1 MSDRLQP
8 NVVFMLGDNIGWG
21 ALSCYGGTFKT
32 PRLDRLAGE
41 GIRLENYNTEAQCT
55 PTRSAILSGR
65 IPVRSGTLRVPMPGE
80 GGEYGLCPWE
90 YTLAELFGDL
100 GYRTACFGKWHVG
113 SAPDRLP
120 NAQGF
125 DEWWGI
131 PNSSDEASY
140 TQHPLYPKDFPIPE
154 ILQGAKG
161 EACTSVEKFDLTT
174 RPFMDEKITERS
186 TDFIARNA
194 AAGTPFFLYASF
206 TTIHPPLTVH
216 PDFKGSSGSS
226 GVIPDS
232 IVELDH
238 RAGRILDALD
248 AAGVAD
254 NTIVVWS
261 SDNAAGELIGQA
273 CGSGG
278 PWRGSFGQTWEG
290 SVRAPAM
297 VRWPGRIPTGRVSK
311 EIVAATDW
319 LPTLAAMVDASERVP
334 TDRPIDGI
342 DVSAHLLGQSEESG
356 RDHFILYGTDG
367 GLLTVKWKTMKVHF
381 RTVLEAGGALF
392 GPYLTPQLPALYDL
406 LADPQEKNNIIETS
420 LSDAWAIGAALRQV
434 VAVEESAKRFPHI
447 KTGEEFHGYKE
458 QH

>member
-1 MSDRLQP
+1 MSDRP
-8 NVVFMLGDNIGWG
+8 RANVVFMLGDNIGWG
-21 ALSCYGGTFKT
+21 ALSCYGGTVQT
-32 PRLDRLAGE
+32 PRLDRLARE

-65 IPVRSGTLRVPMPGE
+65 MPVRSGTLRVPLPGE
-80 GGEYGLCPWE
+80 GGESGLCPWE
-90 YTLAELFGDL
+90 YTLGELFSDL

-113 SAPDRLP
+113 EAADRLP

-140 TQHPLYPKDFPIPE
+140 TQHPLYPDDFPIPA
-154 ILQGAKG
+154 ILEGAKG
-161 EACTSVEKFDLTT
+161 EACKSVENFDLTT
-174 RPFMDEKITERS
+174 RPFMDERITERS

-206 TTIHPPLTVH
+206 TTLHPPLTVH
-216 PDFKGSSGSS
+216 PDFKASSGSR
-226 GVIPDS
+226 GVVPDS
-232 IVELDH
+232 LVELDH
-238 RAGRILDALD
+238 RAGQILDALD
-248 AAGVAD
+248 AAGVAE

-261 SDNAAGELIGQA
+261 SDNAAGDLVGQA

-297 VRWPGRIPTGRVSK
+297 VRWPGRIPTGRVSQ

-319 LPTLAAMVDASERVP
+319 LPTLAAMVDGSERVP
-334 TDRPIDGI
+334 TDRPIDGL
-342 DVSAHLLGQSEESG
+342 DVSAHLLGQSDESG

-367 GLLTVKWKTMKVHF
+367 ELLTVKWKTMKVHF
-381 RTVLEAGGALF
+381 RKALEGGALF
-392 GPYLTPQLPALYDL
+392 GPYLTPQIPAIYDL
-406 LADPQEKNNIIETS
+406 VADPQEKNDIIETTMT
-420 LSDAWAIGAALRQV
+420 DTWAIGAALRPV
-434 VAVEESAKRFPHI
+434 VAVQESAKRFPHI
-447 KTGEEFHGYKE
+447 KTGEEFTGY
-458 QH
+458 QSSRG

>member
-1 MSDRLQP
+1 VSDRERP

-21 ALSCYGGTFKT
+21 ALSCYGGTVKT

-55 PTRSAILSGR
+55 PTRAAILSGR
-65 IPVRSGTLRVPMPGE
+65 MPVRSGTCRAPLPGE

-90 YTLAELFGDL
+90 YTLAELFSDL
-100 GYRTACFGKWHVG
+100 GYRTGCFGKWHVG

-131 PNSSDEASY
+131 PNSTDEAAY
-140 TQHPLYPKDFPIPE
+140 TQHPLYPKDFPIPM
-154 ILQGAKG
+154 ILEGAKG
-161 EACTSVEKFDLTT
+161 EPCKAVDKLDLTT
-174 RPFMDEKITERS
+174 RPFMDEWITQRS
-186 TDFIARNA
+186 MDFIARNA
-194 AAGTPFFLYASF
+194 AAGAQFFLYASF

-216 PDFKGSSGSS
+216 PDFEGSSGSP
-226 GVIPDS
+226 GVIPNS

-238 RAGRILDALD
+238 RAGQILDALD

-261 SDNAAGELIGQA
+261 SDNAAGEAIGQA
-273 CGSGG
+273 GGSNG

-297 VRWPGRIPTGRVSK
+297 VRWPGRIPAGRVSQ

-319 LPTLAAMVDASERVP
+319 LPTLAAMADASEQVP

-342 DVSAHLLGQSEESG
+342 DVSPHLLGQSEESG
-356 RDHFILYGTDG
+356 REDFILYGTDG
-367 GLLTVKWKTMKVHF
+367 ELLTVKWKTMKVHF
-381 RTVLEAGGALF
+381 RTALEGGSLF
-392 GPYLTPQLPALYDL
+392 GPYVRPQIPAIYDL
-406 LADPQEKNNIIETS
+406 VADPQEKFDIVETTM
-420 LSDAWAIGAALRQV
+420 SDGWAIAAALRPV
-434 VAVEESAKRFPHI
+434 VALQESAKRFPHI
-447 KTGEEFHGYKE
+447 KTGEDFTGYQKPG
-458 QH
+458 

>member
-1 MSDRLQP
+1 M
-8 NVVFMLGDNIGWG
+8 
-21 ALSCYGGTFKT
+21 
-32 PRLDRLAGE
+32 
-41 GIRLENYNTEAQCT
+41 
-55 PTRSAILSGR
+55 
-65 IPVRSGTLRVPMPGE
+65 PVRSGTLRVPMPGE

-161 EACTSVEKFDLTT
+161 EACTPVDKFDLST
-174 RPFMDEKITERS
+174 RPFMDEGITERS

-238 RAGRILDALD
+238 RAGQILDALD

-254 NTIVVWS
+254 NTIVIWS
-261 SDNAAGELIGQA
+261 SDNAAGDLTGTA
-273 CGSGG
+273 GGSGG

-319 LPTLAAMVDASERVP
+319 LPTLAALVDGSQRVP

-342 DVSAHLLGQSEESG
+342 DVSAHLLGKSEESG
-356 RDHFILYGTDG
+356 REDFILYGTDG

-406 LADPQEKNNIIETS
+406 IADPQEKNNIIETS
-420 LSDAWAIGAALRQV
+420 LSDAWAIGAALRPV
-434 VAVEESAKRFPHI
+434 VAFEESAKRFPHI
-447 KTGEEFHGYKE
+447 KTGEQFHGYE
-458 QH
+458 HPE

>member
-1 MSDRLQP
+1 
-8 NVVFMLGDNIGWG
+8 MLGDNIGWG
-21 ALSCYGGTFKT
+21 ALSCYGGTVKT

-55 PTRSAILSGR
+55 PTGSAILCGR
-65 IPVRSGTLRVPMPGE
+65 MPVRSGTLRVPMPGE
-80 GGEYGLCPWE
+80 GGQYGMCPWE
-90 YTLAELFGDL
+90 YTVAELFSDL

-140 TQHPLYPKDFPIPE
+140 TQHPLYPKDFPIPM

-161 EACTSVEKFDLTT
+161 QPCAPVEKFDLSA

-232 IVELDH
+232 LVELDH
-238 RAGRILDALD
+238 RAGQILDALN

-261 SDNAAGELIGQA
+261 SDNAAGDLIGQA
-273 CGSGG
+273 GGSGG
-278 PWRGSFGQTWEG
+278 PWRGAFGQTWEG

-319 LPTLAAMVDASERVP
+319 LPTLAAMVDASQRVP

-356 RDHFILYGTDG
+356 REHFILYGTDG

-381 RTVLEAGGALF
+381 RTVLEGGALF
-392 GPYLTPQLPALYDL
+392 GPYLTPQIPAIYDL
-406 LADPQEKNNIIETS
+406 IADPQEKNDIIETTMT
-420 LSDAWAIGAALRQV
+420 DGWAIGAALRPV

-447 KTGEEFHGYKE
+447 KTGEGFHGYQNPE
-458 QH
+458 